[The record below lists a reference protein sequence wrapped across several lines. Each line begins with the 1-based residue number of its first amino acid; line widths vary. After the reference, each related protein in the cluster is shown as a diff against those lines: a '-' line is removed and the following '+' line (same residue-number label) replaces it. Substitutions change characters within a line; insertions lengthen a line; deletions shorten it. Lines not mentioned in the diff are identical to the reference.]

1 MTTDSLFWPVESRAV
16 VAGLRD
22 DAFRKDWTR
31 KLNEVSRCVETADPV
46 TLGPLVVGLRRDFT
60 DAAQAGKA
68 ELLGNPLCWDT
79 DERAIANWL
88 AEGYGM
94 LARVAT
100 RVAERLA
107 SAPTGDEADM
117 RLAEVMVVA
126 LVSRG
131 NAQKWHAIAGTL
143 PATASLARIHGLFR
157 LAERRGIARA
167 PVPVS
172 HEGVRHTMTVEGLY
186 LRALLF
192 GFLFTG
198 HLARQQVEIMDS
210 WLWPWVSDYR
220 LTAEPEQGE
229 LGLWIDLQAEEG
241 VRSAFAAPTGLDVRF
256 LVVSALEAQLDEVV
270 GGFHAGTIFPGYGVA
285 CDFRIEEHVAVV
297 DFLQGLVQRLKRAG
311 GAPRSA
317 RRTLAMPRIEAFVGV
332 GEIVR
337 RGLGEGYAESEQP
350 RRWLRIRDVSETG
363 MRLVA
368 QERDWQSI
376 EVGDLLG
383 FHEPT
388 TAAFVV
394 CEVVRKLPDT
404 ETQCVQLGVS
414 VVSRA
419 PRRVT
424 LKPHAGEGAALE
436 ALYLPGEDNCGRAD
450 MLLASESEIAAFG
463 VRDLEVGGFV
473 HAVQPNRVRRRGRGW
488 TAAGFEVLEVNPIPR

>member
-1 MTTDSLFWPVESRAV
+1 MSTDALFWPAEGSAA

-22 DAFRKDWTR
+22 ESFRKDWTR
-31 KLNEVSRCVETADPV
+31 KLNEVARVVESADPV
-46 TLGPLVVGLRRDFT
+46 TLGPLVVDLRREFT
-60 DAAQAGKA
+60 DAAQSGKS

-79 DERAIANWL
+79 EERNIAQWL
-88 AEGYGM
+88 GEGYAI
-94 LARVAT
+94 LARAAT

-107 SAPTGDEADM
+107 SQPTGDEADL

-131 NAQKWHAIAGTL
+131 NAQKWHAIAGSAL
-143 PATASLARIHGLFR
+143 ATASLARIHGLFR

-167 PVPVS
+167 PVSVN

-210 WLWPWVSDYR
+210 WLWPWVSEYR

-229 LGLWIDLQAEEG
+229 LGLWVDLQAEEG
-241 VRSAFAAPTGLDVRF
+241 VHSAFVAPSGLDVRF
-256 LVVSALEAQLDEVV
+256 LVVSALESQLDEVV
-270 GGFHAGTIFPGYGVA
+270 GGFHAGTIFPGYGVS
-285 CDFRIEEHVAVV
+285 CEFRIEEHVAVV
-297 DFLQGLVQRLKRAG
+297 DFLQRLVQRLKRAG

-332 GEIVR
+332 GEILR
-337 RGLGEGYAESEQP
+337 RGLGEGYSDSEQP

-383 FHEPT
+383 FREPST
-388 TAAFVV
+388 GAFVV
-394 CEVVRKLPDT
+394 GEVVRKLPDT
-404 ETQCVQLGVS
+404 EPQCVQLGVS
-414 VVSRA
+414 VVSRE
-419 PRRVT
+419 PRRVS
-424 LKPHAGEGAALE
+424 LKPRGGEGAALDV
-436 ALYLPGEDNCGRAD
+436 LYLPGEDNCGRAD
-450 MLLASESEIAAFG
+450 MLLASENDIAGFG
-463 VRDLEVGGFV
+463 VRDLEAGGFI

-488 TAAGFEVLEVNPIPR
+488 TAAGFEVLEVGPVP